1 MRFCP
6 SASPP
11 QSRRGRARVSFPFLA
26 PSLVP
31 IHGTDVCSPP
41 AIAPL
46 YGQELDWTCWK
57 CGTWLRLEHFWIN
70 GEMVGPS
77 WDLV

>member
-1 MRFCP
+1 
-6 SASPP
+6 
-11 QSRRGRARVSFPFLA
+11 
-26 PSLVP
+26 VP